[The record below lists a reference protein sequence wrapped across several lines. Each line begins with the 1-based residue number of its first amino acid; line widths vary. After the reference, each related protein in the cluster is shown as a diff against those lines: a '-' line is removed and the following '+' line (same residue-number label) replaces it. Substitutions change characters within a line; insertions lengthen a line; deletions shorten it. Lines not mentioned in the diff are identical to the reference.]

1 MIRAIILALVVLVAC
16 IRPVDEPRSEAAVYV
31 LRIAA
36 DATPAER
43 EAVLAGARLWSPQ
56 VTWELGADWSGEPT
70 ASDQPDNVIFVS
82 FVHVSH
88 PVAQAN
94 DWMGWGLVLLE
105 GRLRWARLVRGWW
118 ANNPYVAAHEL
129 GHTMGL
135 QHIARGIMGPRAG
148 EGPTVEDWAE
158 FCRVHACASI
168 AGESK
173 P

>member
-1 MIRAIILALVVLVAC
+1 MIRALAVALLALVAAC

-31 LRIAA
+31 LRIAS

-56 VTWELGADWSGEPT
+56 VTWELGPGWSGEPT
-70 ASDQPDNVIFVS
+70 ASDAPDNVIFVS

-94 DWMGWGLVLLE
+94 NWAGWGLVLLE

-118 ANNPYVAAHEL
+118 GNSPWLAGHEL

-135 QHIARGIMGPRAG
+135 NHTTRGLMAPNSG
-148 EGPTVEDWAE
+148 EGPVAEDWAE
-158 FCRVHACASI
+158 FCRVHSCAPV
-168 AGESK
+168 AGE
-173 P
+173 

>member
-1 MIRAIILALVVLVAC
+1 MIRAVVFALVVLVVAC
-16 IRPVDEPRSEAAVYV
+16 IHPVDKPRGEAAIYV

-70 ASDQPDNVIFVS
+70 TSAEPDNVIFVS
-82 FVHVSH
+82 FVPVSH

-94 DWMGWGLVLLE
+94 NWGGWGLVLLE

-118 ANNPYVAAHEL
+118 GNSPWLAAHEL

-135 QHIARGIMGPRAG
+135 QHTSRGLMSPNSG
-148 EGPTVEDWAE
+148 EGPLAEDWAE
-158 FCRVHACASI
+158 FCRVHSCATV
-168 AGESK
+168 AGE
-173 P
+173 